1 MLLLNWWMLKIVCE
15 GISLNEPNSTQSEI
29 KGFPA
34 SNCLI
39 TSTLMTVSGLGQLHW
54 MRELSKSHYSRRI
67 CPPQCV
73 RVIQTRKVRTGQN
86 TSIYHRMN
94 GINGYEF
101 ELLFKWVTKLYL
113 WERRVL
119 RIGFTSVKPKP
130 SLLRETL
137 KKLIIPIGAN
147 IVFTRE
153 LDKAWIIID
162 TVLLTSPA
170 PNCKLNQGK
179 PQIWSL
185 NCQALVRA

>member
-1 MLLLNWWMLKIVCE
+1 MQKACNTSHLIIITCVLSLPLSLFSTDQYTVHQKMWLLNWWMWKIVWE

-29 KGFPA
+29 KGFPG

-39 TSTLMTVSGLGQLHW
+39 TSTLMTVSGVGQLHW

-113 WERRVL
+113 WEPHVL
-119 RIGFTSVKPKP
+119 PDRIYQ
-130 SLLRETL
+130 RET
-137 KKLIIPIGAN
+137 
-147 IVFTRE
+147 
-153 LDKAWIIID
+153 KAW
-162 TVLLTSPA
+162 SFE
-170 PNCKLNQGK
+170 GK
-179 PQIWSL
+179 IEKVNYSNRTQRSL
-185 NCQALVRA
+185 YPEAG

>member
-1 MLLLNWWMLKIVCE
+1 MQKACNMSHLIIITCVLSLPLSLFSTDQYTVHQKMWLLNWWMWKIVWE

-29 KGFPA
+29 KGFPG

-39 TSTLMTVSGLGQLHW
+39 TSTLMTVSGVGQLHW

-101 ELLFKWVTKLYL
+101 ELLFKWVSKLNL
-113 WERRVL
+113 WEPRVL
-119 RIGFTSVKPKP
+119 PDRIYQ
-130 SLLRETL
+130 RETKTQSFEGNL
-137 KKLIIPIGAN
+137 EKVN
-147 IVFTRE
+147 YSNR
-153 LDKAWIIID
+153 
-162 TVLLTSPA
+162 S
-170 PNCKLNQGK
+170 QH
-179 PQIWSL
+179 SL
-185 NCQALVRA
+185 YPGVG